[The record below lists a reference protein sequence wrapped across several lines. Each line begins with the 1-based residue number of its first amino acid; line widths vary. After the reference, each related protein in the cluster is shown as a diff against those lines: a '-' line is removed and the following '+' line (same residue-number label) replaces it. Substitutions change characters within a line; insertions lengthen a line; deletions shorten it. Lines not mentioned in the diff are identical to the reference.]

1 MAYFDWNAAY
11 DTGIP
16 GIDYEHR
23 RLVALLNE
31 IHELIL
37 TGAEPRKVAALL
49 GDFHALA
56 TAHFALEE
64 RIMRD
69 QHFPGLRE
77 RQDTHHR
84 LLDQVREIMDG
95 HDAGSYGAGENL
107 PETLRKWLS
116 EAMDIDVKLF
126 AEIKEANLR
135 AWGLSR
141 T

>member
-1 MAYFDWNAAY
+1 MAYFDWNSAY

-23 RLVALLNE
+23 RLVGLLNE
-31 IHELIL
+31 IHGLIL
-37 TGAEPRKVAALL
+37 TGAEQQKVAGLL

-64 RIMRD
+64 RIMRE
-69 QHFPGLRE
+69 QRFPGLRE

-84 LLDQVREIMDG
+84 LLDQVREIMDR
-95 HDAGSYGAGENL
+95 HHAGSYGAGENL
-107 PETLRKWLS
+107 PDTLREWLS
-116 EAMDIDVKLF
+116 QAMDIDVQLF
-126 AEIKEANLR
+126 AQIKGAAR
-135 AWGLSR
+135 TGLTS